1 MCMVDSKNKKYVI
14 ELLLYRPR
22 VYSAL
27 DRLMVN
33 MCSVANSYGLQIVCV
48 YSGDVVEQPTI
59 RTDIESAGGILELVS
74 ESEKKMI
81 VDIFRLYSKYHP
93 YAVHLHFRMHLWFYT
108 GLLSKIFQS
117 KHFTHVHSLLG
128 DEKQLYIK
136 NTRLYKRII
145 IGLYL
150 WLVGKMSIKVLATSK
165 AVGQT
170 WKDRAYGTCSNL
182 HHIYTGV
189 PLHTP
194 KYTKHEARKLL
205 NLPNDAIILANVSA
219 IDPVKGLDT
228 AIKAMQILK
237 QKGRNFLFV
246 HVGGIRSEDLKS
258 KEYANYLKSLVV
270 EYKVYDNVIWLGR
283 KNNIQDI
290 ISFADIYI
298 HPSRS
303 EGLGA
308 SIMEASTASIPLIG
322 SNVGGIPEVIQDK
335 YNGVIV
341 PAEDPDALANSIID
355 VFDHHIDTYGS
366 NAKKNVYEKFDQ
378 DKQAHEFIKLY
389 L

>member
-1 MCMVDSKNKKYVI
+1 M
-14 ELLLYRPR
+14 
-22 VYSAL
+22 
-27 DRLMVN
+27 
-33 MCSVANSYGLQIVCV
+33 
-48 YSGDVVEQPTI
+48 
-59 RTDIESAGGILELVS
+59 
-74 ESEKKMI
+74 
-81 VDIFRLYSKYHP
+81 
-93 YAVHLHFRMHLWFYT
+93 
-108 GLLSKIFQS
+108 
-117 KHFTHVHSLLG
+117 
-128 DEKQLYIK
+128 
-136 NTRLYKRII
+136 
-145 IGLYL
+145 
-150 WLVGKMSIKVLATSK
+150 
-165 AVGQT
+165 
-170 WKDRAYGTCSNL
+170 
-182 HHIYTGV
+182 
-189 PLHTP
+189 
-194 KYTKHEARKLL
+194 
-205 NLPNDAIILANVSA
+205 
-219 IDPVKGLDT
+219 
-228 AIKAMQILK
+228 
-237 QKGRNFLFV
+237 
-246 HVGGIRSEDLKS
+246 
-258 KEYANYLKSLVV
+258 
-270 EYKVYDNVIWLGR
+270 IWLGR